1 MSLHRLICNCCKAF
15 TAGVGLDLTLPTYIN
30 CLIEFTDEAG
40 AHSFDLIL
48 KKSSSASKPCSYET
62 YIGDLALCDEY
73 PHAHYA
79 ITRPGFSAGNASS
92 HREVCSSIPNVGP
105 CDQGTNGMEGSCTN
119 AVSTFVK
126 VNVTRDS
133 GFRCRCWIATVIITN
148 LIDTECFS
156 ACTVQTI
163 SCSIGNPTQTGIT
176 ARGITSY
183 TSKMIVKTVSDYV
196 DGNSS
201 LNIGKARTNTGGTAT
216 YCPSPDPCLA
226 FTDYRGETLSKQFVC
241 NATNDGLFSVYSLP
255 ATTPYCTT
263 RSAVSG
269 GNSTTYAA
277 RNIRRKEDFCNTFP
291 TISLPGQTV
300 AITNLEVYA

>member
-30 CLIEFTDEAG
+30 CLVEFTDEAG

-92 HREVCSSIPNVGP
+92 HTEICTDPCGP
-105 CDQGTNGMEGSCTN
+105 FLTGMEGSCTN
-119 AVSTFVK
+119 AVTTHLT

-148 LIDTECFS
+148 QIDTECFS
-156 ACTVQTI
+156 DCTVQTLTCGGV
-163 SCSIGNPTQTGIT
+163 SKTGIT
-176 ARGITSY
+176 ARGITNY
-183 TSKMIVKTVSDYV
+183 TSKMIVKTLSDYV
-196 DGNSS
+196 DGNSAS
-201 LNIGKARTNTGGTAT
+201 NIGKARTNTGGNAT
-216 YCPSPDPCLA
+216 YCPSPNPCLE
-226 FTDYRGETLSKQFVC
+226 FNDYRGETFSKQFVC
-241 NATNDGLFSVYSLP
+241 NATNDGMFSVYSLP

-277 RNIRRKEDFCNTFP
+277 RNIRKKIDFCNTFP

-300 AITNLEVYA
+300 TITNLEVYA